1 MKKVKAFL
9 ILLAMGLVF
18 SIGMMAQPPQ
28 PPAGQGTKGDQPPAG
43 PSGSPIDGGL
53 SIFLVLAAGYGL
65 KKIYNVRREPVK

>member
-9 ILLAMGLVF
+9 ILVAMGLLF
-18 SIGMMAQPPQ
+18 SVGMMAQPPK
-28 PPAGQGTKGDQPPAG
+28 PPAGQGTSGDQPPAG
-43 PSGSPIDGGL
+43 TTGSPIDGGM